1 MVAWEQTGEVAR
13 AVATRCMDAAAV
25 AAGVADRLESARLV
39 EGGVLVVRLVALVVG
54 LVGL

>member
-1 MVAWEQTGEVAR
+1 M
-13 AVATRCMDAAAV
+13 RCMDAAAV
-25 AAGVADRLESARLV
+25 AAGVAGHLESARLV

>member
-1 MVAWEQTGEVAR
+1 M
-13 AVATRCMDAAAV
+13 ATRCMDAAAV